1 MATGLT
7 KAKRKRTTKKNIVV
21 NDIFPECQKILEGAK
36 NEETYT
42 EAAVIL
48 QLLTEAAMEVKQLD
62 EEVSNLTESDDEYA
76 KNEKDAYDFTLQAK
90 KFEGKLQAFVEKGY
104 DVKPRTSMEMMQ
116 DRPRVLGVKLPKI
129 KIKAFDGDAVNWKT
143 FIEAFDATVHARSD
157 ISSIEKFTY
166 LRGYLTGSALQTI
179 EGMPL
184 TSDNYVQA
192 KQLLETR
199 YGNSQLIVSS
209 HMNALLRL
217 DKLTNVDAKELR
229 NLHDK
234 VEVNIR
240 ALETAGVSADHFGAL
255 LIPIILEK
263 LPNMIR

>member
-36 NEETYT
+36 NEENYT
-42 EAAVIL
+42 EAAAIL

-129 KIKAFDGDAVNWKT
+129 KIKVFDGDAVNWKT

-184 TSDNYVQA
+184 TSDN
-192 KQLLETR
+192 
-199 YGNSQLIVSS
+199 
-209 HMNALLRL
+209 
-217 DKLTNVDAKELR
+217 
-229 NLHDK
+229 
-234 VEVNIR
+234 
-240 ALETAGVSADHFGAL
+240 
-255 LIPIILEK
+255 
-263 LPNMIR
+263 